1 LGVVAI
7 QLLDGVAA
15 GIFGVISIIIAAD
28 LMRGTGR
35 FNLAQGLVALST
47 GLGAAASNVFAG
59 FVVQVFGYTT
69 GFLLWPR
76 LPSAGFSFLL
86 RLCPKPNRRMKFDKV
101 TYLLFNSEFSKHRSP
116 VRVSFIHS
124 NKLTAIMFLFFSVPA
139 IWKTGLTCL
148 VGLATLIGIMTRPFR
163 WNEAI
168 IAMVGA
174 AVLLLLGL
182 ITPADAFLTLIRD
195 WNTFLFFLGMMG
207 LSALAEAAGLFDWL
221 AVQAARLAGQ
231 SAARLFLNVFL
242 LGTLISMVLSNDATA
257 LILTP
262 IVYVLV
268 TKLRL
273 PVLPYLFACTFIAD
287 TASFLLPVSNPINII
302 ITSRFPLDLLTFL
315 RLLFLPSLVVIVINF
330 GIFYLLY
337 RKQLKGAFDI
347 QRLPSAE
354 EATKHKG
361 YFRYTCCVLA
371 AVAVAYVIASAV
383 QLPLSL
389 IALSGAVLLLI
400 GALAWRRIS
409 LPEIGSRVSW
419 SIFGFIAG
427 MFIVVRAIEDTGLT
441 TMFGNWLIHLSGDS
455 SFGAVMVGM
464 AGAAVGTNLINNV
477 PMAVVMVS
485 ALGGIQHASPAI
497 QHGFIAA
504 TIFGCDLGPNLTTV
518 GSLATVL
525 WLLILRQRNVDVTGL
540 DYFKVGVVVTPLM
553 LLAGALTIWL
563 LL

>member
-1 LGVVAI
+1 
-7 QLLDGVAA
+7 
-15 GIFGVISIIIAAD
+15 
-28 LMRGTGR
+28 
-35 FNLAQGLVALST
+35 
-47 GLGAAASNVFAG
+47 
-59 FVVQVFGYTT
+59 
-69 GFLLWPR
+69 
-76 LPSAGFSFLL
+76 
-86 RLCPKPNRRMKFDKV
+86 
-101 TYLLFNSEFSKHRSP
+101 
-116 VRVSFIHS
+116 
-124 NKLTAIMFLFFSVPA
+124 MFLFLPVPE
-139 IWKTGLTCL
+139 IWKTALTSL
-148 VGLATLIGIMTRPFR
+148 IGLATLIGIMTRPFR

-174 AVLLLLGL
+174 AVLLILGL
-182 ITPADAFLTLIRD
+182 ITPTDAFLTLFRD
-195 WNTFLFFLGMMG
+195 WNTFLFFLGMMS

-302 ITSRFPLDLLTFL
+302 IISRFPLDLLTFL
-315 RLLFLPSLVVIVINF
+315 RLLFLPSLVVIVINI
-330 GIFYLLY
+330 GIFFLLY

-347 QRLPSAE
+347 QRLQSAE
-354 EATKHKG
+354 QAAKHKA

-371 AVAVAYVIASAV
+371 AVAVAYVIASAI

-400 GALAWRRIS
+400 GGLSWRRTS
-409 LPEIGSRVSW
+409 LRQTASRISW

-441 TMFGNWLIHLSGDS
+441 TVFGNWLIHLSGGT
-455 SFGAVMVGM
+455 SFGAVMVGT
-464 AGAAVGTNLINNV
+464 AGAALGTNLINNV
-477 PMAVVMVS
+477 PMAVVMLS
-485 ALGGIQHASPAI
+485 ALGGIQHASPVI

-504 TIFGCDLGPNLTTV
+504 TMFGCDLGPNLTTV

-525 WLLILRQRNVDVTGL
+525 WLLILRQRNVDVSGL